1 MEYTGANMD
10 LKKPEI
16 TDEITTAI
24 VAYGDNFQDI
34 DDYVTAHINSII
46 AHLDSSIVN
55 TAPIPGSKVRDAM
68 INLKSQVD
76 AIVVG
81 GTEVDPRLS
90 QALVDFES
98 TTWTNFKDL
107 QDFWQERI
115 VVLEDEVN
123 TPDTSSIILSE
134 LAQLQTVT
142 DSYDGIPD
150 VEIGS
155 ATLNQAITEGDFDA
169 GTTGWYGNNG
179 TIAVVDKLLSQTGT
193 GASASPYVVKNPA
206 MNLPISVGMKIFIEV
221 RKVRVTNSSCLQLRV
236 GYRGTT
242 GGATTTAESKVSPA
256 INTWYTIKKIITV
269 PSGYTGNLDLFIF
282 QDYSTSEIANG
293 KAMEVEGDWT
303 KGGGIFIVPM
313 TGTPYES
320 EADPEI
326 MSARLNEYWE
336 GLKSPE
342 SIELLS
348 RGINKHDTELEQGS
362 LSLTNGSNAST
373 TTAFRSKNF
382 ILLDSAESL
391 STQSLSDYKILRI
404 VYYNKNKD
412 FVASYTINSSAAQ
425 NNLSRPT
432 TGTYKFIRFVWQ
444 RNDLGVVG
452 SVDFDYINENA
463 MLNYGATALSHEDY
477 KGSTLKITCNDKSK
491 FDLAKLPNLA
501 QNDIK
506 IADGKRLANKRVN
519 RNVLLSSGIVSELLT
534 LTNLDVYY
542 TSAFTD
548 NSAWTAGV
556 DDKVMVDKFL
566 KEVDSGFTD
575 VATNAYSFYASPTAV
590 LALIVPKG
598 TYANLT
604 AAQAGLAGTV
614 VYYQLATPIVI
625 EEVDLPQY
633 GINIEGSLASNS
645 DYTEWVVND
654 YDLFAPVTI
663 TYPANISE
671 SVNGL
676 KESVSGLRITTDSKA
691 DKAQPPIVH
700 PVLLNSWVNFGGAFR
715 NIGYYVNSVNELVFQ
730 GMIKDGVITTGTVIF
745 TLDPDVVDLTA
756 IVGMNIPVLT
766 NGVFG
771 YIDILANGD
780 VRCRDVNATYISFEG
795 KNISLNK
802 N

>member
-46 AHLDSSIVN
+46 AHLDSAIVN

-115 VVLEDEVN
+115 LSLEEQVN
-123 TPDTSSIILSE
+123 TPDTSSITLSE

-150 VEIGS
+150 VEIGGV
-155 ATLNQAITEGDFDA
+155 TLNQVVVNGGVDSSVTANATSRLIDINTDGTIEFNSAYDATNKTFDIVSGQDYFLVAKASA
-169 GTTGWYGNNG
+169 GTFLNAVYLYYSDGTNQSVVGTGQSNNPYGIITANKTLKANFKLSEG
-179 TIAVVDKLLSQTGT
+179 TFTGT
-193 GASASPYVVKNPA
+193 LTKN
-206 MNLPISVGMKIFIEV
+206 FIMLIP
-221 RKVRVTNSSCLQLRV
+221 KN
-236 GYRGTT
+236 
-242 GGATTTAESKVSPA
+242 
-256 INTWYTIKKIITV
+256 
-269 PSGYTGNLDLFIF
+269 
-282 QDYSTSEIANG
+282 
-293 KAMEVEGDWT
+293 
-303 KGGGIFIVPM
+303 
-313 TGTPYES
+313 GTPYALYTS
-320 EADPEI
+320 DQMNALI
-326 MSARLNEYWE
+326 NEYWE

-412 FVASYTINSSAAQ
+412 FVASYSINSSAAQ

-506 IADGKRLANKRVN
+506 IVDGKRLANKRVD
-519 RNVLLSSGIVSELLT
+519 RNVLESADIVSELLT

-542 TSAFTD
+542 TSAFTG
-548 NSAWTAGV
+548 NSIWTTGV
-556 DDKVMVDKFL
+556 DDKVVVTKFA
-566 KEVDSGFTD
+566 KEVDSGFAD
-575 VATNAYSFYASPTAV
+575 VSSNDYSFYASPTSV
-590 LALIVPKG
+590 LGLIVPKG
-598 TYANLT
+598 TYANLA

-614 VYYQLATPIVI
+614 VYYQLATPLLI

-633 GINIEGSLASNS
+633 RISIEGSLASNS
-645 DYTEWVVND
+645 DHTEFVVND
-654 YDLFAPVTI
+654 YGLFAPVTI
-663 TYPANISE
+663 DYPANISA

-700 PVLLNSWVNFGGAFR
+700 PVMLNSWVNFGGAFR

-730 GMIKDGVITTGTVIF
+730 GMIKNGVTTPGTVIF
-745 TLDPDVVDLTA
+745 TLDPDIVDFTA
-756 IVGMNIPVLT
+756 LVSMNTPILT

-771 YIDILANGD
+771 YIDIISTGE
-780 VRCRDVNATYISFEG
+780 VRCRDVNTAYISFEG
-795 KNISLNK
+795 KSVSLNK

>member
-46 AHLDSSIVN
+46 AHLDSAIVN

-123 TPDTSSIILSE
+123 TPDTSSITLSE

-150 VEIGS
+150 VEIGGT
-155 ATLNQAITEGDFDA
+155 TLNQVVVNGGVDSSVAANATSRLIDINTDGTIEFNSAYDATNKTFDIVSGQDYFLVAKASA
-169 GTTGWYGNNG
+169 GTFLNAVYLYYSDGTNQSVVGTGQSNNPYGIITANKTLKANFKLSEG
-179 TIAVVDKLLSQTGT
+179 TFTGT
-193 GASASPYVVKNPA
+193 LTKN
-206 MNLPISVGMKIFIEV
+206 FIMLIP
-221 RKVRVTNSSCLQLRV
+221 KN
-236 GYRGTT
+236 
-242 GGATTTAESKVSPA
+242 
-256 INTWYTIKKIITV
+256 
-269 PSGYTGNLDLFIF
+269 
-282 QDYSTSEIANG
+282 
-293 KAMEVEGDWT
+293 
-303 KGGGIFIVPM
+303 
-313 TGTPYES
+313 GTPYALYTS
-320 EADPEI
+320 DQMNALI
-326 MSARLNEYWE
+326 NEYWE